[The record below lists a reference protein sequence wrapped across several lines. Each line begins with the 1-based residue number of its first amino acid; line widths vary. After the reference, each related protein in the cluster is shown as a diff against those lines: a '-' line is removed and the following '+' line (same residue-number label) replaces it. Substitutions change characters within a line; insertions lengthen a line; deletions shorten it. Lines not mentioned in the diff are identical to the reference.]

1 MRRLAALCSGMVLAV
16 VLTLGC
22 SLPGS
27 GDPSPEQ
34 VLSDAL
40 HGLLSARSFHVTGS
54 LTLGLPYGLDLVA
67 AGGNLDG
74 TIGDGR
80 VSVAVRRVGDRVF
93 ERGAQ
98 YFHLNGQPLVSD
110 DYWVLNHGSDLSKL
124 VERLSDWRSLV
135 HELQASAGHVSQV
148 PGPVIAGRRTI
159 NLIGDGLSVLV
170 NERGTRAPISLTTMP
185 GRRLAS
191 NLSNLSLAFDQY
203 GAAFAIDTP
212 TAVIDLSDRN
222 TLPVHDVPDLATF
235 KFEACD
241 SGGCTLAS
249 DLVNQGGRQGH
260 ATAMFRV
267 SRAGQLITSC
277 QLPVPVLDYQQ
288 RVRLS
293 CRLKYDTSQ
302 QVAGGVLVANPDGV
316 S

>member
-1 MRRLAALCSGMVLAV
+1 MKRMRAPCGGLVMAV

-22 SLPGS
+22 SLPGR
-27 GDPSPEQ
+27 GGPPPEQ

-40 HGLLSARSFHVTGS
+40 QGLLSASSFHVTGS
-54 LTLGLPYGLDLVA
+54 LTLGLPYGVDLVA

-80 VSVAVRRVGDRVF
+80 VSVAVRRVGNSVF

-110 DYWVLNHGSDLSKL
+110 DYWVLHHASDLSKL
-124 VERLSDWRSLV
+124 VARLSDWKSLV

-148 PGPVIAGRRTI
+148 AGQVIAGRRTI
-159 NLIGDGLSVLV
+159 NLIGEGLSVLV
-170 NERGTRAPISLTTMP
+170 NEQGTRAPISLTTMP

-191 NLSNLSLAFDQY
+191 NLSNLSLAFDRY
-203 GAAFAIDTP
+203 GTAFAVDTP
-212 TAVIDLSDRN
+212 TPVIDLSDRN
-222 TLPVHDVPDLATF
+222 TLPVHDIPDLATF

-249 DLVNQGGRQGH
+249 DLVNQGGMQGH
-260 ATAMFRV
+260 ATVMFRV
-267 SRAGQLITSC
+267 GRAGQLITSC
-277 QLPVPVLDYQQ
+277 ELPVPVMNYQQ

-302 QVAGGVLVANPDGV
+302 QVAGGVLVTNPDGV